1 MVRIY
6 TKGGDRGTTSLFGGR
21 RVDKNSLRIR
31 AYGEVDELNS
41 LIGVIISE
49 LLHYSSSDRVR
60 LGSREVM
67 SSWSEAIGSKVSSR
81 QARTIKDKLLRIQTE
96 LFVLG
101 ADLATPYAVKV
112 KVPRIGK
119 IYIKRL
125 EKEIDNLS
133 KQLSPLRKF
142 ILPGGSKTGSKLH
155 LARTV
160 ARRAERSIV
169 DLAKQ
174 EKINKNVLIYT
185 NRLSDW
191 LFVLARYINQL
202 QGVKEVP
209 WKGRSKI

>member
-1 MVRIY
+1 MKIY
-6 TKGGDRGTTSLFGGR
+6 TKGGDRGTTSLFGGE
-21 RVDKNSLRIR
+21 RVEKNSLRIR
-31 AYGEVDELNS
+31 AYGEIDELNS
-41 LIGVIISE
+41 LIGVILAEWSN
-49 LLHYSSSDRVR
+49 V
-60 LGSREVM
+60 EV
-67 SSWSEAIGSKVSSR
+67 EPR
-81 QARTIKDKLLRIQTE
+81 QEVQPLRKKLLRIQKE

-101 ADLATPYAVKV
+101 ADLATPYDVKV
-112 KVPRIGK
+112 KIPRVTRP
-119 IYIKRL
+119 YITRL
-125 EKEIDNLS
+125 EKEIDKWSRSLP
-133 KQLSPLRKF
+133 QLKKF

-155 LARTV
+155 CARTV

-191 LFVLARYINQL
+191 FFTLARYINQL